1 MARDKP
7 QQVNEW
13 LLLTYKIPRE
23 PTAGRVYIWRKLKQL
38 GAVALQD
45 ALWVLP
51 ATPRTQEH
59 FQWLAAEI
67 VELGGEA
74 SLFVSRLAFADEAN
88 GLVEQFEK
96 PVKKAYQRIAA
107 DLKRKDRDLAALA
120 KRYQQVQAQD
130 YFQCELGAKVRAKLL
145 AARGDKSA

>member
-1 MARDKP
+1 MKRRGVVRKVALDNLRLRGYCNHGYNPGDKP
-7 QQVNEW
+7 LSATEPRTPVQKW

-23 PTAGRVYIWRKLKQL
+23 PTAGRVYVWRKMKQL

-45 ALWVLP
+45 AVWVLP
-51 ATPRTQEH
+51 ASPRTQEH

-74 SLFVSRLAFADEAN
+74 TLFVSRLALASEAN

-96 PVKKAYQRIAA
+96 PVK
-107 DLKRKDRDLAALA
+107 
-120 KRYQQVQAQD
+120 
-130 YFQCELGAKVRAKLL
+130 
-145 AARGDKSA
+145 

>member
-7 QQVNEW
+7 KQANEW

-59 FQWLAAEI
+59 FQWLAVEI

-74 SLFVSRLAFADEAN
+74 TLFVSRLAFASDAK

-96 PVKKAYQRIAA
+96 PVKKAYQRIVA

-120 KRYQQVQAQD
+120 KRYQQIQAQD

-145 AARGDKSA
+145 AARGGKSA